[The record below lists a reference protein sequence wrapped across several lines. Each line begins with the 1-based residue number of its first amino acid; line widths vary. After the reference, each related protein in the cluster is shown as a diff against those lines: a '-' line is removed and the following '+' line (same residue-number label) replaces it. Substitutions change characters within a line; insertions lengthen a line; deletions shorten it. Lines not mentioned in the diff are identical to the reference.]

1 MRSKPADSGSP
12 EREGG
17 PDAQQK
23 GMVAG
28 GSPVGI
34 LVSCKGEPEV

>member
-23 GMVAG
+23 GTVAG
-28 GSPVGI
+28 GSPGRMLI
-34 LVSCKGEPEV
+34 SCKGEPEV